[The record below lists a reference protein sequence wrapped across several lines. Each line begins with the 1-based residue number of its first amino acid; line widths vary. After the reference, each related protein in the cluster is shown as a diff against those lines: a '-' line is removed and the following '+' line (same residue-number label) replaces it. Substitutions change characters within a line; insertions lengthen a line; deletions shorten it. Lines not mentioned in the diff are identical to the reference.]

1 MIAEAPSGANGF
13 GYDPIFFYPPLG
25 RTFADLSRE
34 EKSRVSHRGQALAE
48 LQRGVREGDDLAP
61 APHAAE
67 RPLGAG
73 RMTEP
78 VLDLVRRTRS
88 IRRFHQD
95 RPVELATLRGLIDLA
110 RLSASGGNRQPLKY
124 ILSCAPAVNARI
136 FACVRWAAHLQGWP
150 GPAEGE
156 RPAAYIV
163 VLADTAIR
171 SDCDTD
177 LGIAAQSILLG
188 AAAAGLGG
196 CMLVPADRARARAAS
211 CSRRPGWRS
220 CS

>member
-1 MIAEAPSGANGF
+1 
-13 GYDPIFFYPPLG
+13 
-25 RTFADLSRE
+25 
-34 EKSRVSHRGQALAE
+34 
-48 LQRGVREGDDLAP
+48 
-61 APHAAE
+61 
-67 RPLGAG
+67 
-73 RMTEP
+73 MTEP
-78 VLDLVRRTRS
+78 VHDLVRRTRS

-95 RPVELATLRGLIDLA
+95 RAVELATLRGLIDLA

-124 ILSCAPAVNARI
+124 ILSCAPAMNASI
-136 FACVRWAAHLQGWP
+136 FACVRWAAHIQGWP

-196 CMLVPADRARARAAS
+196 CMLAPADRGGLGRLLQPPPGLEILLVIALGRPREQVVIEELPSGGDTRYWRDASGVHHVPKRSLDELTVAAYG
-211 CSRRPGWRS
+211 P
-220 CS
+220 

>member
-1 MIAEAPSGANGF
+1 
-13 GYDPIFFYPPLG
+13 
-25 RTFADLSRE
+25 
-34 EKSRVSHRGQALAE
+34 
-48 LQRGVREGDDLAP
+48 
-61 APHAAE
+61 
-67 RPLGAG
+67 
-73 RMTEP
+73 MTEP
-78 VLDLVRRTRS
+78 IHDLVHRTRS

-95 RPVELATLRGLIDLA
+95 RPVELATLQGLIDLA

-136 FACVRWAAHLQGWP
+136 FACLRWAAHLKDWA

-171 SDCDTD
+171 SDCDID

-188 AAAAGLGG
+188 ASAAGLGG
-196 CMLVPADRARARAAS
+196 CMLTPADRGGLDRLLQPPPGLETLLVIALGSPREQVVIEDLPPGGDTRYWRDASGVHHVPKRSLDELTVAAYG
-211 CSRRPGWRS
+211 P
-220 CS
+220 